1 MTKNLTIAP
10 ITEENALDD
19 TVELH
24 LDAFAGYLNTL
35 LGRGYIK
42 AFITWFV
49 RNKGTIAIVAIDDH
63 QKVVGYALCAY
74 AGYGAKLNRDLFWGT
89 AVRILTRPWLI
100 CNARFRGRLLER
112 IKILIGPRQNSSQ
125 ALELPEPSMSL
136 VAIGVASANRRSKVG
151 QCLIQAIESRARSL
165 HMRSLVLSVYE
176 DATAARRF
184 YEQCGW
190 RLCSSVAMP
199 GVLLKYCRLLD
210 DTLNVAADGEAMR
223 WL

>member
-1 MTKNLTIAP
+1 MTKNLTIAS
-10 ITEENALDD
+10 ITEGNLLDD

-24 LDAFAGYLNTL
+24 LDAFRGYLNTL

-42 AFITWFV
+42 AFITWFI
-49 RNKGTIAIVAIDDH
+49 RNKGTIAIVALDDH

-74 AGYGAKLNRDLFWGT
+74 AGYGAELNRDLFLGT

-112 IKILIGPRQNSSQ
+112 IKSLVRPRQNSSQ

-136 VAIGVASANRRSKVG
+136 VAIGVASANRRSRIG
-151 QCLIQAIESRARSL
+151 QCLIEAVESRARSL

-176 DATAARRF
+176 DATAARHF
-184 YEQCGW
+184 YERCGW
-190 RLCSSVAMP
+190 RACSTATRQGDLMR
-199 GVLLKYCRLLD
+199 YYRLSD
-210 DTLNVAADGEAMR
+210 DTQDRATGRKDIH
-223 WL
+223 

>member
-1 MTKNLTIAP
+1 MDVTKHLTIAP
-10 ITEENALDD
+10 IAEGNVLDD
-19 TVELH
+19 IVELH

-35 LGRGYIK
+35 LGRGYIR
-42 AFITWFV
+42 AFITWFI

-63 QKVVGYALCAY
+63 QKVVGYALCAPV
-74 AGYGAKLNRDLFWGT
+74 GYSARLNRDLFLGT

-100 CNARFRGRLLER
+100 CNARFRGRLVER
-112 IKILIGPRQNSSQ
+112 IKSLIGLRENSSQ

-136 VAIGVASANRRSKVG
+136 VAIGVPSPNRRSKIG

-190 RLCSSVAMP
+190 HLCSSVAMP
-199 GVLLKYCRLLD
+199 GSLLKYCRLLD
-210 DTLNVAADGEAMR
+210 DA
-223 WL
+223 